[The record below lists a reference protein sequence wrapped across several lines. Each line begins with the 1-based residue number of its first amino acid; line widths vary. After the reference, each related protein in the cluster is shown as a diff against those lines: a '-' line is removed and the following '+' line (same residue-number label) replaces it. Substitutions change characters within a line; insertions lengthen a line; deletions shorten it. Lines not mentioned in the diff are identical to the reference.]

1 MVYNESDRNRSN
13 EKILP
18 GSGPEGTK
26 NKSVL
31 RRQPLATFY
40 EQRPE
45 RLFIGEMTHSTFPAH
60 VHSEAELVILAR
72 GSAVMTID
80 GVRYQ
85 LSPGDAAVVSPLV
98 THSYDELSEDVGG
111 LVAIFPPD
119 IIPEYAGTF
128 RGLQPDCA
136 VLPAGKTSV
145 DLRLSADRLN
155 HLNMEENL
163 AMCIAHLHVLLAG
176 ILPNLTYHPVY
187 DYSDRGIGYRI
198 ISYISEHA
206 LEEITLE
213 STSRALGIS
222 VSHLSHFFSERLH
235 THFRQF
241 INAIRIERARL
252 LMRDPNLT
260 LTEICGICGYA
271 NMRTFRRAFMA
282 EIGVL
287 PSDHMAAL
295 RKRVSGDVAQ

>member
-1 MVYNESDRNRSN
+1 MN
-13 EKILP
+13 
-18 GSGPEGTK
+18 
-26 NKSVL
+26 
-31 RRQPLATFY
+31 TFY

-45 RLFIGEMTHSTFPAH
+45 QLFIGEMTHHTFPAH
-60 VHSEAELVILAR
+60 VHSVAELVVITR
-72 GSAVMTID
+72 GTVVVTID
-80 GVRYQ
+80 EVRYK
-85 LSPGDAAVVSPLV
+85 LDPGDAFIVFPLV
-98 THSYDELSEDVGG
+98 PHSYDELSEDSNGVT
-111 LVAIFPPD
+111 AIFPPE

-128 RGLQPDCA
+128 HGLQPECP
-136 VLPAGKTSV
+136 LLRAGDTCL
-145 DLRLSADRLN
+145 DLRLAVDRLS

-295 RKRVSGDVAQ
+295 RKRVSGDVTQ